1 VPKKKR
7 RDSQAKQ
14 SQRFVETARAL
25 EVDESGKAFERAL
38 GAILPKSKAEADK
51 RERAWRKKQK
61 RRG

>member
-1 VPKKKR
+1 MPQKKR

-38 GAILPKSKAEADK
+38 GAVLSKPKAEADK
-51 RERAWRKKQK
+51 RKRVCRKKQK
-61 RRG
+61 RRE